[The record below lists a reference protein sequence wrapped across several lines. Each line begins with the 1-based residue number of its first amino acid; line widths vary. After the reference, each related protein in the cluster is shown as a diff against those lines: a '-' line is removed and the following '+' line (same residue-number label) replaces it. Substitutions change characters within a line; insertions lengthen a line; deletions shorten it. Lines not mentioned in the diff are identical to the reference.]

1 MSCQNYRVIELQNDN
16 IGAVAVNGFLPLG
29 RVTRRISTTTGS
41 GVPFEITTSGADTVQ
56 LTSKGY
62 YKVLYSASLTVGAAG
77 TVQVALL
84 ANGVEL
90 YNVTESA
97 AGAGAVNLT
106 LAKEVRVF
114 ANCAACSTNCPV
126 DIQLQL
132 KGSAITGGTSNIIV
146 DSCVNG

>member
-1 MSCQNYRVIELQNDN
+1 MSCQNYRIIELQNDN
-16 IGAVAVNGFLPLG
+16 IGPVAINGYMPLG

-41 GVPFEITTSGADTVQ
+41 GVPFDITASGADTIQ

-62 YKVLYSASLTVGAAG
+62 YKVLYSASVAIAAAG
-77 TVQVALL
+77 TVQLALI

-90 YNVTESA
+90 YNVTETA
-97 AGAGAVNLT
+97 AGAGAINLT
-106 LAKEVRVF
+106 LIKDVRVF

-126 DIQLQL
+126 NLQIRL
-132 KGSAITGGTSNIIV
+132 AGSAITGGTSNIIV